1 MPVWHGS
8 CLPEY
13 VTRHSDMLMTA
24 NTTSTIRVAWIDPSG
39 QADPAEQARVAALG
53 FEARHVLDPSQ
64 LITSLV
70 HVQILVVRLDHDT
83 DMLQECLTLAQL
95 PGRRLPVVCRV
106 PPHRLDL
113 ATQAT
118 RMGADHV
125 ISTQDFT
132 PAAWEAA
139 TVCLKAPA
147 PVIQPRSVVFVDPAS
162 QQLLALAQKVAQT
175 EVSALLVGPTGAGKE
190 VLARVL
196 HEASPRADGPFVSLN
211 CGALPEQLIEDMLFG
226 HEKGAFSGA
235 IRDHQGLFEQAQGGT
250 VFLDEIGE
258 MPLHLQTRLLRV
270 LQERCITRLGGSR
283 SIAVNVRIVAATNK
297 DLKQAMLRREFR
309 EDLYFRISTFTL
321 RVLPLAQRPMDILPL
336 AAHVLQQHGT
346 PGTPYRIT
354 DEARRRLL
362 AYHWPGNVRELGN
375 VIQRALVLCPDR
387 TLTEHHLLFDDDV
400 FGQETTWSPVRPME
414 MRSAPPSAEH
424 GPEPV
429 AQQPEASWGANG
441 VGAFSRPALP
451 GTNEPMSGAAV
462 PVGAGAMG
470 SEPMGAGSMT
480 GNPVVEAAIA
490 PMSYTTMPMPSHP
503 INAAPVTNDL
513 SVPTFPAA
521 ANDQPGGAGLQ
532 WAVRHSE
539 LRVILD
545 AIRCTS
551 SREAAA
557 RMLGI
562 SPRTLRYK
570 LAQMRD
576 LGMMTAEAAN

>member
-1 MPVWHGS
+1 MP
-8 CLPEY
+8 
-13 VTRHSDMLMTA
+13 A
-24 NTTSTIRVAWIDPSG
+24 STPPIRVAWIDPTG
-39 QADPAEQARVAALG
+39 PTDTAEQARVVALG
-53 FEARHVLDPSQ
+53 FDARHLLDPSQ

-70 HVQILVVRLDHDT
+70 HVQVLVVRVEHGV
-83 DMLQECLTLAQL
+83 DMLQECLTLAQM

-106 PPHRLDL
+106 PPHRVDL
-113 ATQAT
+113 AAQAT
-118 RMGADHV
+118 RLGADHV
-125 ISTQDFT
+125 ISTQDWS
-132 PAAWEAA
+132 PEAWEPVGTALVCAA
-139 TVCLKAPA
+139 APA
-147 PVIQPRSVVFVDPAS
+147 RPRSVVFVDPAS

-175 EVSALLVGPTGAGKE
+175 EVSALLIGPTGAGKE

-196 HEASPRADGPFVSLN
+196 HEASPRAGGPFVSLN

-235 IRDHQGLFEQAQGGT
+235 VRDHQGVFERAQGGT

-283 SIAVNVRIVAATNK
+283 SITVDLRIVAATNK
-297 DLKQAMLRREFR
+297 DLKQAMLKREFR

-336 AAHVLQQHGT
+336 AAYVLQQHGT
-346 PGTPYRIT
+346 PGLPYRIT

-387 TLTEHHLLFDDDV
+387 TLTEDHLLFDDDV
-400 FGQETTWSPVRPME
+400 FAVDSVPVPTV
-414 MRSAPPSAEH
+414 SAPVPAPWDAASGQNPPTPTPPAWGEDHSTTGTSSAAPPAVTRVADAWALAEDQRADPAAEH
-424 GPEPV
+424 LVPEHLRANPTGPAEP
-429 AQQPEASWGANG
+429 
-441 VGAFSRPALP
+441 PA
-451 GTNEPMSGAAV
+451 T
-462 PVGAGAMG
+462 
-470 SEPMGAGSMT
+470 
-480 GNPVVEAAIA
+480 
-490 PMSYTTMPMPSHP
+490 
-503 INAAPVTNDL
+503 
-513 SVPTFPAA
+513 
-521 ANDQPGGAGLQ
+521 AGLQ

-545 AIRCTS
+545 AIRNTN

-557 RMLGI
+557 RVLGI

>member
-1 MPVWHGS
+1 MPN
-8 CLPEY
+8 P
-13 VTRHSDMLMTA
+13 
-24 NTTSTIRVAWIDPSG
+24 IRIAWIDPTG
-39 QADPAEQARVAALG
+39 PADAAEQARVAELG
-53 FEARHVLDPSQ
+53 FDARHLLDPSQ

-70 HVQILVVRLDHDT
+70 HVQMLVVRVEHDT
-83 DMLQECLTLAQL
+83 DMLQECLTLAQM

-113 ATQAT
+113 AAQAT
-118 RMGADHV
+118 RLGADHV
-125 ISTQDFT
+125 LACSEWSPQ
-132 PAAWEAA
+132 AWEGACAA
-139 TVCLKAPA
+139 LRSSTPIVAR
-147 PVIQPRSVVFVDPAS
+147 PRSVVFVDPAS

-175 EVSALLVGPTGAGKE
+175 EVSSLLVGPTGAGKE

-196 HEASPRADGPFVSLN
+196 HEASPRAGGPFVSLN

-235 IRDHQGLFEQAQGGT
+235 IRDHQGVFEQAQGGT

-270 LQERCITRLGGSR
+270 LQERCITRLGGTR
-283 SIAVNVRIVAATNK
+283 SVSVDVRIVAATNK
-297 DLKQAMLRREFR
+297 DLKQAMLRHEFR

-387 TLTEHHLLFDDDV
+387 TLTEDHLLFDDDV
-400 FGQETTWSPVRPME
+400 FAGTAGLPSFEVST
-414 MRSAPPSAEH
+414 SAPSDAAVNTASALTIEVPSASTQ
-424 GPEPV
+424 PAEP
-429 AQQPEASWGANG
+429 N
-441 VGAFSRPALP
+441 
-451 GTNEPMSGAAV
+451 
-462 PVGAGAMG
+462 
-470 SEPMGAGSMT
+470 
-480 GNPVVEAAIA
+480 
-490 PMSYTTMPMPSHP
+490 
-503 INAAPVTNDL
+503 
-513 SVPTFPAA
+513 
-521 ANDQPGGAGLQ
+521 GGAGLQ

-539 LRVILD
+539 LRVIQD
-545 AIRCTS
+545 AIRNTS

-557 RMLGI
+557 RLLGI

-576 LGMMTAEAAN
+576 LGMMTAESVG

>member
-1 MPVWHGS
+1 MS
-8 CLPEY
+8 A
-13 VTRHSDMLMTA
+13 S
-24 NTTSTIRVAWIDPSG
+24 TSPIRVAWIDPTG
-39 QADPAEQARVAALG
+39 PADAAEQARVVGLG
-53 FEARHVLDPSQ
+53 FDARHLLDPSQ

-70 HVQILVVRLDHDT
+70 HVQVLVVRVEHNVE
-83 DMLQECLTLAQL
+83 MLQECLTLAQM

-106 PPHRLDL
+106 PPHRVDL
-113 ATQAT
+113 AAQAT
-118 RMGADHV
+118 RLGADHV
-125 ISTQDFT
+125 LSTQDWS
-132 PAAWEAA
+132 AEAWEPVGASQKTLA
-139 TVCLKAPA
+139 A
-147 PVIQPRSVVFVDPAS
+147 PVRPRSVVFVDPAS

-196 HEASPRADGPFVSLN
+196 HEASPRTGGPFVSLN

-235 IRDHQGLFEQAQGGT
+235 IRDHQGVFEQAQGGT

-283 SIAVNVRIVAATNK
+283 SITVDVRIVAATNK
-297 DLKQAMLRREFR
+297 DLKQAMLQREFR

-336 AAHVLQQHGT
+336 AAHVLQQHGA
-346 PGTPYRIT
+346 PGLPYRIT

-387 TLTEHHLLFDDDV
+387 TLTEDHLLFDDDV
-400 FGQETTWSPVRPME
+400 FGQDATPSAPMPP
-414 MRSAPPSAEH
+414 RSADGGGGAPMTAQAQ
-424 GPEPV
+424 GPAP
-429 AQQPEASWGANG
+429 
-441 VGAFSRPALP
+441 LD
-451 GTNEPMSGAAV
+451 
-462 PVGAGAMG
+462 GAGANPWA
-470 SEPMGAGSMT
+470 EPLSPRSPMPTEGF
-480 GNPVVEAAIA
+480 VVEPGRNA
-490 PMSYTTMPMPSHP
+490 MPSLADGTP
-503 INAAPVTNDL
+503 
-513 SVPTFPAA
+513 PAA
-521 ANDQPGGAGLQ
+521 SAGGTAVLGADQPAAAGLQ

-545 AIRCTS
+545 AIRNTS

>member
-1 MPVWHGS
+1 MRAS
-8 CLPEY
+8 
-13 VTRHSDMLMTA
+13 
-24 NTTSTIRVAWIDPSG
+24 TSPIRVAWIDPTG
-39 QADPAEQARVAALG
+39 PADSAEQARVVALG
-53 FEARHVLDPSQ
+53 FDARHLLDPSQ

-70 HVQILVVRLDHDT
+70 HVQVLVVRIEHGV
-83 DMLQECLTLAQL
+83 DMLQECLTLAQM

-106 PPHRLDL
+106 PPHRVDL
-113 ATQAT
+113 AAQAT
-118 RMGADHV
+118 RLGANHV
-125 ISTQDFT
+125 ISTQDWSPESWEPVGAALAA
-132 PAAWEAA
+132 PAA
-139 TVCLKAPA
+139 PA
-147 PVIQPRSVVFVDPAS
+147 RPRSVVFVDPAS

-175 EVSALLVGPTGAGKE
+175 EVSALLIGPTGAGKE

-196 HEASPRADGPFVSLN
+196 HEASPRAGGPFVSLN

-235 IRDHQGLFEQAQGGT
+235 IRDHQGVFEQAQGGT

-283 SIAVNVRIVAATNK
+283 SITVDARIVAATNK
-297 DLKQAMLRREFR
+297 DLKQAMLQREFR

-336 AAHVLQQHGT
+336 AAQVLQQHGT

-387 TLTEHHLLFDDDV
+387 TLTEDHLLFDDDV
-400 FGQETTWSPVRPME
+400 FAAD
-414 MRSAPPSAEH
+414 SAPVS
-424 GPEPV
+424 
-429 AQQPEASWGANG
+429 
-441 VGAFSRPALP
+441 
-451 GTNEPMSGAAV
+451 TAAAHV
-462 PVGAGAMG
+462 
-470 SEPMGAGSMT
+470 
-480 GNPVVEAAIA
+480 
-490 PMSYTTMPMPSHP
+490 
-503 INAAPVTNDL
+503 AAPIDVASGQNPPIPTPAAWGGRHTTIGSSSASLPAVSRVAPAWAPVEDVHADPAAEYLGHEPL
-513 SVPTFPAA
+513 SVNPARTAEQPAA
-521 ANDQPGGAGLQ
+521 AGLQ

-545 AIRCTS
+545 AIRNTN

-557 RMLGI
+557 RVLGI

>member
-1 MPVWHGS
+1 LPPWHGS
-8 CLPEY
+8 CLPGG
-13 VTRHSDMLMTA
+13 VNGQTDITMSVS
-24 NTTSTIRVAWIDPSG
+24 TSPIQVAWIDPTG
-39 QADPAEQARVAALG
+39 PVDADEQARVASLG
-53 FEARHVLDPSQ
+53 FDARHMLDSSQ

-70 HVQILVVRLDHDT
+70 HVHLLVVRVDHDV
-83 DMLQECLTLAQL
+83 DMLQECVTLAQL

-106 PPHRLDL
+106 PPHRVDL
-113 ATQAT
+113 AAQAT
-118 RMGADHV
+118 RLGADHV
-125 ISTQDFT
+125 MSTQDWSE
-132 PAAWEAA
+132 AAWQAVGSGLRTAA
-139 TVCLKAPA
+139 A
-147 PVIQPRSVVFVDPAS
+147 PVPRPRSVVFVDPAS
-162 QQLLALAQKVAQT
+162 QQLLVLAQKVAQT
-175 EVSALLVGPTGAGKE
+175 QVSALLVGPTGAGKE

-196 HEASPRADGPFVSLN
+196 HEASPRASGPFVCLN

-235 IRDHQGLFEQAQGGT
+235 IRDHQGVFEQAQGGT

-270 LQERCITRLGGSR
+270 LQERSITRLGGTR
-283 SIAVNVRIVAATNK
+283 SISVDVRIVAATNK
-297 DLKQAMLRREFR
+297 DLRQAMLQREFR

-346 PGTPYRIT
+346 PGAPYRIT

-387 TLTEHHLLFDDDV
+387 TLTEEHLLFDDEV
-400 FGQETTWSPVRPME
+400 FDQGRA
-414 MRSAPPSAEH
+414 APAHLAVPQAT
-424 GPEPV
+424 GL
-429 AQQPEASWGANG
+429 
-441 VGAFSRPALP
+441 PAGLMP
-451 GTNEPMSGAAV
+451 KPDDEVPMSVVHRADKGA
-462 PVGAGAMG
+462 
-470 SEPMGAGSMT
+470 ESM
-480 GNPVVEAAIA
+480 NPA
-490 PMSYTTMPMPSHP
+490 PAP
-503 INAAPVTNDL
+503 IEDFATVTSDQ
-513 SVPTFPAA
+513 PAA
-521 ANDQPGGAGLQ
+521 AGLQ

-545 AIRCTS
+545 AIRNTS

-557 RMLGI
+557 RVLGI

-576 LGMMTAEAAN
+576 LGMMAAEAVN

>member
-1 MPVWHGS
+1 MPN
-8 CLPEY
+8 P
-13 VTRHSDMLMTA
+13 
-24 NTTSTIRVAWIDPSG
+24 IRIAWIDPTG
-39 QADPAEQARVAALG
+39 PADPAEQARVADLG
-53 FEARHVLDPSQ
+53 FDARHLLDPSQ

-70 HVQILVVRLDHDT
+70 HVQMLVVRVEHDT
-83 DMLQECLTLAQL
+83 DMLQECLTLAQM

-106 PPHRLDL
+106 PPQRLDL
-113 ATQAT
+113 AAQAT
-118 RMGADHV
+118 RLGADHV
-125 ISTQDFT
+125 LASTEWS
-132 PAAWEAA
+132 PEAWAAAC
-139 TVCLKAPA
+139 TGLRSSAPIA
-147 PVIQPRSVVFVDPAS
+147 VRPRSVVFVDPAS

-175 EVSALLVGPTGAGKE
+175 EVSSLLVGPTGAGKE

-196 HEASPRADGPFVSLN
+196 HEASPRAGGPFVSLN

-235 IRDHQGLFEQAQGGT
+235 IRDHQGVFEQAQGGT

-270 LQERCITRLGGSR
+270 LQERCITRLGGTR
-283 SIAVNVRIVAATNK
+283 SVAVDVRIVAATNK
-297 DLKQAMLRREFR
+297 DLKQAMLRHEFR

-387 TLTEHHLLFDDDV
+387 TLTEDHLLFDDDV
-400 FGQETTWSPVRPME
+400 FAGAPVMPVVPVVPVSPDVAALRATDMPV
-414 MRSAPPSAEH
+414 PP
-424 GPEPV
+424 PEALV
-429 AQQPEASWGANG
+429 AQPLSATSMQ
-441 VGAFSRPALP
+441 
-451 GTNEPMSGAAV
+451 AAV
-462 PVGAGAMG
+462 GGWSLAGG
-470 SEPMGAGSMT
+470 
-480 GNPVVEAAIA
+480 
-490 PMSYTTMPMPSHP
+490 
-503 INAAPVTNDL
+503 
-513 SVPTFPAA
+513 SVPLAPNSPAA
-521 ANDQPGGAGLQ
+521 ETNGGAGLQ

-539 LRVILD
+539 LRVIQD
-545 AIRCTS
+545 AIRNTS

-557 RMLGI
+557 RLLGI

-576 LGMMTAEAAN
+576 LGMMTAESVG

>member
-1 MPVWHGS
+1 M
-8 CLPEY
+8 
-13 VTRHSDMLMTA
+13 
-24 NTTSTIRVAWIDPSG
+24 
-39 QADPAEQARVAALG
+39 
-53 FEARHVLDPSQ
+53 
-64 LITSLV
+64 
-70 HVQILVVRLDHDT
+70 
-83 DMLQECLTLAQL
+83 

-106 PPHRLDL
+106 PPHRVDL
-113 ATQAT
+113 AAQAT
-118 RMGADHV
+118 RLGADQV
-125 ISTQDFT
+125 ISTQDWT
-132 PAAWEAA
+132 EAAWQVVGAELRTSAPAAR
-139 TVCLKAPA
+139 
-147 PVIQPRSVVFVDPAS
+147 PRSVVFVDPAS

-196 HEASPRADGPFVSLN
+196 HEASPRASGPFVSLN

-235 IRDHQGLFEQAQGGT
+235 IRDHHGVFEQAQGGT

-270 LQERCITRLGGSR
+270 LQERCITRLGGTR
-283 SIAVNVRIVAATNK
+283 SITVDVRIVAATNK
-297 DLKQAMLRREFR
+297 DLKQAMLQREFR

-321 RVLPLAQRPMDILPL
+321 RVLPLVQRPMDILPL

-346 PGTPYRIT
+346 PGLPYRIT

-387 TLTEHHLLFDDDV
+387 TLTEDHLLFDDDV
-400 FGQETTWSPVRPME
+400 FAEQAGGMSALPTMSAGMSVVRPPTE
-414 MRSAPPSAEH
+414 CADAGLSAASTVMDGASAGMLRETSVMPMPGAASGLVGSTFVDEPSPSA
-424 GPEPV
+424 GD
-429 AQQPEASWGANG
+429 G
-441 VGAFSRPALP
+441 VSLP
-451 GTNEPMSGAAV
+451 GTAARVIPGVHAEPPAV
-462 PVGAGAMG
+462 
-470 SEPMGAGSMT
+470 
-480 GNPVVEAAIA
+480 
-490 PMSYTTMPMPSHP
+490 
-503 INAAPVTNDL
+503 
-513 SVPTFPAA
+513 
-521 ANDQPGGAGLQ
+521 AGLQ

-545 AIRCTS
+545 AIRSTS

-557 RMLGI
+557 RLLGI

>member
-1 MPVWHGS
+1 
-8 CLPEY
+8 
-13 VTRHSDMLMTA
+13 
-24 NTTSTIRVAWIDPSG
+24 
-39 QADPAEQARVAALG
+39 
-53 FEARHVLDPSQ
+53 
-64 LITSLV
+64 
-70 HVQILVVRLDHDT
+70 
-83 DMLQECLTLAQL
+83 
-95 PGRRLPVVCRV
+95 
-106 PPHRLDL
+106 
-113 ATQAT
+113 
-118 RMGADHV
+118 
-125 ISTQDFT
+125 
-132 PAAWEAA
+132 
-139 TVCLKAPA
+139 
-147 PVIQPRSVVFVDPAS
+147 VFVDPAS

-196 HEASPRADGPFVSLN
+196 HEASPRASGPFVSLN

-235 IRDHQGLFEQAQGGT
+235 IRDHHGVFEQAQGGT

-270 LQERCITRLGGSR
+270 LQERCITRLGGTR
-283 SIAVNVRIVAATNK
+283 SITVDVRIVAATNK
-297 DLKQAMLRREFR
+297 DLKQAMLQREFR

-321 RVLPLAQRPMDILPL
+321 RVLPLVQRPMDILPL

-346 PGTPYRIT
+346 PGLPYRIT

-387 TLTEHHLLFDDDV
+387 TLTEDHLLFDDDV
-400 FGQETTWSPVRPME
+400 F
-414 MRSAPPSAEH
+414 AEQA
-424 GPEPV
+424 V
-429 AQQPEASWGANG
+429 AM
-441 VGAFSRPALP
+441 PALP
-451 GTNEPMSGAAV
+451 TMSAGMSVVRPPMERADTGLSAASPVTEGAAV
-462 PVGAGAMG
+462 GMLRETSV
-470 SEPMGAGSMT
+470 
-480 GNPVVEAAIA
+480 
-490 PMSYTTMPMPSHP
+490 MPMPG
-503 INAAPVTNDL
+503 AASGLVGGTFVDEL
-513 SVPTFPAA
+513 SASAGDGVSLPGSAARVIPGAHAEPPAV
-521 ANDQPGGAGLQ
+521 AGLQ

-545 AIRCTS
+545 AIRSTS

-557 RMLGI
+557 RLLGI

>member
-1 MPVWHGS
+1 LPVG
-8 CLPEY
+8 
-13 VTRHSDMLMTA
+13 VNGQTD
-24 NTTSTIRVAWIDPSG
+24 TTMSASTPPIRVAWIDPTG
-39 QADPAEQARVAALG
+39 PADAVEQARVAGLG
-53 FEARHVLDPSQ
+53 FDARHLLDPSQ

-70 HVQILVVRLDHDT
+70 HVQVLVVRVEHDV
-83 DMLQECLTLAQL
+83 DMLKECLTLAQM

-106 PPHRLDL
+106 PPHRVDL
-113 ATQAT
+113 AAQAT
-118 RMGADHV
+118 RLGADQV
-125 ISTQDFT
+125 ISTQDWT
-132 PAAWEAA
+132 EAAWQVVGAELRTSAPAAR
-139 TVCLKAPA
+139 
-147 PVIQPRSVVFVDPAS
+147 PRSVVFVDPAS

-196 HEASPRADGPFVSLN
+196 HEASPRASGPFVSLN

-235 IRDHQGLFEQAQGGT
+235 IRDHHGVFEQAQGGT

-270 LQERCITRLGGSR
+270 LQERCITRLGGTR
-283 SIAVNVRIVAATNK
+283 SITVDVRIVAATNK
-297 DLKQAMLRREFR
+297 DLKQAMLQREFR

-321 RVLPLAQRPMDILPL
+321 RVLPLVQRPMDILPL

-346 PGTPYRIT
+346 PGLPYRIT

-387 TLTEHHLLFDDDV
+387 TLTEDHLLFDDDV
-400 FGQETTWSPVRPME
+400 FVEQ
-414 MRSAPPSAEH
+414 A
-424 GPEPV
+424 
-429 AQQPEASWGANG
+429 
-441 VGAFSRPALP
+441 VGMPALP
-451 GTNEPMSGAAV
+451 AMSTGTSVVRPPMERADAGLSAASTVMDGAA
-462 PVGAGAMG
+462 AGMIRET
-470 SEPMGAGSMT
+470 S
-480 GNPVVEAAIA
+480 V
-490 PMSYTTMPMPSHP
+490 MPMPGTASGLVGSTFVDEP
-503 INAAPVTNDL
+503 SPSAGDGVSLPGTAARVIPGVHAE
-513 SVPTFPAA
+513 PPAV
-521 ANDQPGGAGLQ
+521 AGLQ

-545 AIRCTS
+545 AIRSTS

-557 RMLGI
+557 RLLGI

>member
-1 MPVWHGS
+1 MS
-8 CLPEY
+8 
-13 VTRHSDMLMTA
+13 A
-24 NTTSTIRVAWIDPSG
+24 STPPIRVAWIDPTG
-39 QADPAEQARVAALG
+39 PADAVEQARVAGLG
-53 FEARHVLDPSQ
+53 FDARHLLDPSQ

-70 HVQILVVRLDHDT
+70 HVQVLVVRVEHDV
-83 DMLQECLTLAQL
+83 DMLKECLTLAQM

-106 PPHRLDL
+106 PPHRVDL
-113 ATQAT
+113 AAQAT
-118 RMGADHV
+118 RLGADQV
-125 ISTQDFT
+125 ISTQDWT
-132 PAAWEAA
+132 EAAWQVVGADLRTSAPAAR
-139 TVCLKAPA
+139 
-147 PVIQPRSVVFVDPAS
+147 PRSVVFVDPAS

-196 HEASPRADGPFVSLN
+196 HEASPRASGPFVSLN

-235 IRDHQGLFEQAQGGT
+235 IRDHHGVFEQAQGGT

-270 LQERCITRLGGSR
+270 LQERCITRLGGTR
-283 SIAVNVRIVAATNK
+283 SITVDVRIVAATNK
-297 DLKQAMLRREFR
+297 DLKQAMLQREFR

-321 RVLPLAQRPMDILPL
+321 RVLPLVQRPMDILPL

-346 PGTPYRIT
+346 PGLPYRIT

-387 TLTEHHLLFDDDV
+387 TLTEDHLLFDDDV
-400 FGQETTWSPVRPME
+400 FVEQ
-414 MRSAPPSAEH
+414 A
-424 GPEPV
+424 
-429 AQQPEASWGANG
+429 
-441 VGAFSRPALP
+441 VGMPALP
-451 GTNEPMSGAAV
+451 AMSTGTSVVRPSMERADAGLSAASTVMDGAA
-462 PVGAGAMG
+462 AGMIRET
-470 SEPMGAGSMT
+470 S
-480 GNPVVEAAIA
+480 V
-490 PMSYTTMPMPSHP
+490 MPMPGTASGLVGGTFVDEP
-503 INAAPVTNDL
+503 SPSAGDGVSLPGTAARVIPGVHAE
-513 SVPTFPAA
+513 PPAV
-521 ANDQPGGAGLQ
+521 AGLQ

-545 AIRCTS
+545 AIRSTS

-557 RMLGI
+557 RLLGI

>member
-1 MPVWHGS
+1 MS
-8 CLPEY
+8 A
-13 VTRHSDMLMTA
+13 S
-24 NTTSTIRVAWIDPSG
+24 TTPIRVAWIDPTG
-39 QADPAEQARVAALG
+39 PVDTAEQARVLGLG
-53 FEARHVLDPSQ
+53 FDARHLLDPSQ

-70 HVQILVVRLDHDT
+70 HVQVLVVRAEHGI
-83 DMLQECLTLAQL
+83 DMLQECLTLAQM

-106 PPHRLDL
+106 PPQRVDL
-113 ATQAT
+113 AAQAT
-118 RMGADHV
+118 RLGADHV
-125 ISTQDFT
+125 ISTQDWT
-132 PAAWEAA
+132 PESWAPVAQALAAPAA
-139 TVCLKAPA
+139 PNR
-147 PVIQPRSVVFVDPAS
+147 PRSVVFVDPAS

-196 HEASPRADGPFVSLN
+196 HEASPRASGPFVSLN

-235 IRDHQGLFEQAQGGT
+235 IRDHHGVFEQAQGGT

-283 SIAVNVRIVAATNK
+283 SITVDVRIVAATNK
-297 DLKQAMLRREFR
+297 DLKQAMLQREFR

-346 PGTPYRIT
+346 PGVPYRIT

-387 TLTEHHLLFDDDV
+387 TLTEDHLLFDDDV
-400 FGQETTWSPVRPME
+400 FGQDSPFTSPAPATATESGGSSGSVGRASAVARDVGGVLDAVNSPTTADATGGLGDAKGPHAAIETPRGWQVHQATGSNTTQAQAAHLVNRGDQAQHSASVIASDGPVPDYPRL
-414 MRSAPPSAEH
+414 H
-424 GPEPV
+424 
-429 AQQPEASWGANG
+429 AS
-441 VGAFSRPALP
+441 
-451 GTNEPMSGAAV
+451 
-462 PVGAGAMG
+462 MG
-470 SEPMGAGSMT
+470 SEQ
-480 GNPVVEAAIA
+480 
-490 PMSYTTMPMPSHP
+490 
-503 INAAPVTNDL
+503 
-513 SVPTFPAA
+513 PAA
-521 ANDQPGGAGLQ
+521 AGLQ

-545 AIRCTS
+545 AIRNTN

-557 RMLGI
+557 RLLGI

>member
-1 MPVWHGS
+1 LPVG
-8 CLPEY
+8 
-13 VTRHSDMLMTA
+13 VNGQTD
-24 NTTSTIRVAWIDPSG
+24 TTMSASTSPIRVAWIDPTG
-39 QADPAEQARVAALG
+39 PADAAEQARVASLG
-53 FEARHVLDPSQ
+53 FDARYLLDPSQ

-70 HVQILVVRLDHDT
+70 HVQVLVVRVEHDVE
-83 DMLQECLTLAQL
+83 MLKECLTLAQM

-106 PPHRLDL
+106 PPHRVDL
-113 ATQAT
+113 AAQAT
-118 RMGADHV
+118 RLGADQV
-125 ISTQDFT
+125 ISTQDWSAT
-132 PAAWEAA
+132 AWASVGAELRASAPAAR
-139 TVCLKAPA
+139 
-147 PVIQPRSVVFVDPAS
+147 PRSVVFVDPAS

-196 HEASPRADGPFVSLN
+196 HEASPRASGPFVSLN

-235 IRDHQGLFEQAQGGT
+235 IRDHHGVFEQAQGGT

-270 LQERCITRLGGSR
+270 LQERCITRLGGTR
-283 SIAVNVRIVAATNK
+283 SITVDVRIVAATNK
-297 DLKQAMLRREFR
+297 DLKQAMLQREFR

-387 TLTEHHLLFDDDV
+387 TLTEEHLLFDDDV
-400 FGQETTWSPVRPME
+400 FAESAVALPAMTTGSSIGRPTTERADSEAFSAMPVVDRA
-414 MRSAPPSAEH
+414 SVL
-424 GPEPV
+424 GV
-429 AQQPEASWGANG
+429 AQGSGISIQGSASGLISSTCVDAPRASSADCG
-441 VGAFSRPALP
+441 GDGMHQLGSVAKVIPGEQADPPA
-451 GTNEPMSGAAV
+451 V
-462 PVGAGAMG
+462 
-470 SEPMGAGSMT
+470 
-480 GNPVVEAAIA
+480 
-490 PMSYTTMPMPSHP
+490 
-503 INAAPVTNDL
+503 
-513 SVPTFPAA
+513 
-521 ANDQPGGAGLQ
+521 AGLQ

-545 AIRCTS
+545 AIRSTS

-557 RMLGI
+557 RLLGI

-576 LGMMTAEAAN
+576 LGMMAAEAAN

>member
-1 MPVWHGS
+1 M
-8 CLPEY
+8 
-13 VTRHSDMLMTA
+13 RA
-24 NTTSTIRVAWIDPSG
+24 STPPIRVAWIDPTG
-39 QADPAEQARVAALG
+39 PAETAEQARVVGLG
-53 FEARHVLDPSQ
+53 FDARHLLDPSQ

-70 HVQILVVRLDHDT
+70 HVQILVVRVEHGV
-83 DMLQECLTLAQL
+83 DMLQECLTLAQM

-106 PPHRLDL
+106 PPHRVDL
-113 ATQAT
+113 AAQAT
-118 RMGADHV
+118 RLGADHV
-125 ISTQDFT
+125 ISTQDWSSE
-132 PAAWEAA
+132 AWEPVGAA
-139 TVCLKAPA
+139 LVTAAAPA
-147 PVIQPRSVVFVDPAS
+147 RLRSVVFVDPAS
-162 QQLLALAQKVAQT
+162 QQLLALAHKVAQT

-196 HEASPRADGPFVSLN
+196 HEASPRAGGPFVSLN

-235 IRDHQGLFEQAQGGT
+235 IRDHQGVFEQAQGGT

-283 SIAVNVRIVAATNK
+283 SITVDVRIVAATNK
-297 DLKQAMLRREFR
+297 DLKQAMLQREFR

-346 PGTPYRIT
+346 PGAPYRIT
-354 DEARRRLL
+354 DEARGRLF

-387 TLTEHHLLFDDDV
+387 TLTEDHLLFDDDV
-400 FGQETTWSPVRPME
+400 FALGSQPVQVAPVTPAAWETLVPQHVPHAATGSSIPAGPVGPYEPAQPHARWSPGDALRYAQ
-414 MRSAPPSAEH
+414 RSDSAGLDQPYSRPSAEA
-424 GPEPV
+424 E
-429 AQQPEASWGANG
+429 Q
-441 VGAFSRPALP
+441 
-451 GTNEPMSGAAV
+451 
-462 PVGAGAMG
+462 
-470 SEPMGAGSMT
+470 
-480 GNPVVEAAIA
+480 
-490 PMSYTTMPMPSHP
+490 
-503 INAAPVTNDL
+503 
-513 SVPTFPAA
+513 PAA
-521 ANDQPGGAGLQ
+521 GLH

-545 AIRCTS
+545 AIRNTN

-557 RMLGI
+557 RLLGI

-576 LGMMTAEAAN
+576 LGMMTAQAAN

>member
-1 MPVWHGS
+1 M
-8 CLPEY
+8 
-13 VTRHSDMLMTA
+13 RA
-24 NTTSTIRVAWIDPSG
+24 STPPIRVAWIDPTG
-39 QADPAEQARVAALG
+39 PADAAEQARVVGLG
-53 FEARHVLDPSQ
+53 FDARHLLDPSQ

-70 HVQILVVRLDHDT
+70 HVQVLVVRVEHGV
-83 DMLQECLTLAQL
+83 DMLQECLTLAQM

-106 PPHRLDL
+106 PPHRVDL
-113 ATQAT
+113 AAQAT
-118 RMGADHV
+118 RLGADHV
-125 ISTQDFT
+125 ISTQDWS
-132 PAAWEAA
+132 PEAWEPVCAA
-139 TVCLKAPA
+139 LVTAPA
-147 PVIQPRSVVFVDPAS
+147 PARPRSVVFVDPAS

-196 HEASPRADGPFVSLN
+196 HEASPRAGGPFVSLN

-235 IRDHQGLFEQAQGGT
+235 IRDHQGVFEQAQGGT

-283 SIAVNVRIVAATNK
+283 SITVDVRIVAATNK
-297 DLKQAMLRREFR
+297 DLKQAMLQREFR

-387 TLTEHHLLFDDDV
+387 TLTEDHLLFDDDV
-400 FGQETTWSPVRPME
+400 FAQDNQPVRASTVAPPAWE
-414 MRSAPPSAEH
+414 APVPLNGHQATSGSGPLTGPTGPTVPSAPT
-424 GPEPV
+424 
-429 AQQPEASWGANG
+429 QPAASWT
-441 VGAFSRPALP
+441 P
-451 GTNEPMSGAAV
+451 GDELRYGQRSDA
-462 PVGAGAMG
+462 
-470 SEPMGAGSMT
+470 
-480 GNPVVEAAIA
+480 
-490 PMSYTTMPMPSHP
+490 MPM
-503 INAAPVTNDL
+503 
-513 SVPTFPAA
+513 
-521 ANDQPGGAGLQ
+521 DQPYARPSMEPEQPASAGLQ

-545 AIRCTS
+545 AIRNTN

-557 RMLGI
+557 RLLGI